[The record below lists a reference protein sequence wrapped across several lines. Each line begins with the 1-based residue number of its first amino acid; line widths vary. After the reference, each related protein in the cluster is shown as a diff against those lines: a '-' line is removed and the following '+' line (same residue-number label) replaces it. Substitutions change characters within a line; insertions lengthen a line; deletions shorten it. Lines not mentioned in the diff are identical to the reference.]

1 MNLSDELIPAAD
13 PAPLLRMVRRRRR
26 LRLAIRVGV
35 VFAVAFIAGIGLW
48 RHPADRHSQVAIT
61 EPTGPAPSAAG
72 VQSPPV
78 TMTRDEL
85 IDSLKDQTYAL
96 IRWPDGREQL
106 LIRR

>member
-1 MNLSDELIPAAD
+1 MNLSDDLIPAAD
-13 PAPLLRMVRRRRR
+13 PTSLLRMVRRRRH
-26 LRLAIRVGV
+26 LRLATRVGV
-35 VFAVAFIAGIGLW
+35 VFAVAFITGIGLW
-48 RHPADRHSQVAIT
+48 RHPADRRSQVAMT
-61 EPTGPAPSAAG
+61 APASPAPSSTG

>member
-1 MNLSDELIPAAD
+1 MNLSDDLIPAAD

-26 LRLAIRVGV
+26 VRLAARVG
-35 VFAVAFIAGIGLW
+35 FFIAVAFIAGIGVWL
-48 RHPADRHSQVAIT
+48 RPGDRHAAVAST
-61 EPTGPAPSAAG
+61 APAVAA
-72 VQSPPV
+72 VQSAPV

-85 IDSLKDQTYAL
+85 IDSLKDQSYAL

>member
-1 MNLSDELIPAAD
+1 MNLSDDLIPAAD

-26 LRLAIRVGV
+26 VRLAARAGV
-35 VFAVAFIAGIGLW
+35 FFAVAFIAGIGLW
-48 RHPADRHSQVAIT
+48 LWPGDRHAAVVITAPNVA
-61 EPTGPAPSAAG
+61 A
-72 VQSPPV
+72 VQSAPV

-85 IDSLKDQTYAL
+85 IDSLKDQSYAL